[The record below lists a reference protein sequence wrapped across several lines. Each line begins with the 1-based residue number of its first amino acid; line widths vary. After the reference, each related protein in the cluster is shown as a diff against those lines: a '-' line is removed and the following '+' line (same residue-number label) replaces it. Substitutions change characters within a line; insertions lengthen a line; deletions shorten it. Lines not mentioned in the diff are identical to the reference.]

1 MYQLE
6 LFDKSEQQIRDE
18 IKYFFDY
25 LQTPHEAFG
34 GMPVCP
40 FLKSELETNKL
51 MVEIWRPGEVSFN
64 EVWNKFNDSDFDS
77 AIIIC
82 LDTEVITWS
91 DVDRKSFQKSI
102 QKFLKKTKHKALC
115 FSPFEEH
122 TAAGEET
129 RKKSPY
135 FLINIATRDA
145 LNQAHRKLLNTKY
158 FENFSEDELR
168 TLKVKGNEI
177 KK

>member
-51 MVEIWRPGEVSFN
+51 MVEIWRPDEVSFN

-82 LDTEVITWS
+82 LDTEGITWS

>member
-18 IKYFFDY
+18 IEYYFDY
-25 LQTPHEAFG
+25 LKKPNDAFE

-40 FLKSELETNKL
+40 FLKAEMETNKL
-51 MVEIWRPGEVSFN
+51 MVEIWRPDQISFN
-64 EVWNKFNDSDFDS
+64 DVWKKFNDSDYDS

-82 LDTEVITWS
+82 MDTDGLSWR
-91 DVDRKSFQKSI
+91 DVDRKPYQRLI
-102 QKFLKKTKHKALC
+102 QKFLKETDYKALC

-135 FLINIATRDA
+135 FLINIASRVA
-145 LNQAHRKLLNTKY
+145 LNEAHKKLLDTKY
-158 FENFSEDELR
+158 FKNFTKKELK
-168 TLKVKGNEI
+168 TLKVKT
-177 KK
+177 